1 MPDPV
6 IQNPKPQPTWSAR
19 QVYGM
24 AVVSLAVGLLA
35 GYLFRGS
42 ESQNPGPSSQP
53 AERASVRGTGGAG
66 SAHPMP
72 TMDQM
77 KRMADTMA
85 APLAEKLKKD
95 PNNPKLLL
103 QLAALYN
110 KTHQF
115 KDAAAYYERALKA
128 DPKNIEARN
137 EMASCLYYT
146 GDVDGALGQ
155 LQQSLK
161 EDPNNVN
168 ALFNLG
174 MVRWKGKNDSAG
186 AIAAWQ
192 QLLKK
197 NPTLDRKPIVEKMI
211 AEARTQ
217 GTAAN

>member
-1 MPDPV
+1 MPDAV
-6 IQNPKPQPTWSAR
+6 IQSAKPQPTWTTK

-24 AVVSLAVGLLA
+24 AAVCLVAGLLA

-42 ESQNPGPSSQP
+42 ASPSPNPSPGQAQP
-53 AERASVRGTGGAG
+53 ASAQASRSG
-66 SAHPMP
+66 AHPMP
-72 TMDQM
+72 TMEQM
-77 KRMADTMA
+77 KQMADTMA
-85 APLAEKLKKD
+85 APLAAKLKTD
-95 PNNPKLLL
+95 PNSPKLLL
-103 QLAALYN
+103 QLAAIYS

-115 KDAAAYYERALKA
+115 KEAAVYYEKALTV

-137 EMASCLYYT
+137 EWASCLYYA
-146 GDVDGALGQ
+146 GDSDAALAQ

-161 EDPNNVN
+161 QDPNNIN

-192 QLLKK
+192 KLLKQ
-197 NPTLDRKPIVEKMI
+197 NPALDRKPIVEQMI

-217 GTAAN
+217 ATAAN

>member
-6 IQNPKPQPTWSAR
+6 IQNAKPQPAWSAR
-19 QVYGM
+19 HVYGM

-42 ESQNPGPSSQP
+42 ESQKPSSSPP
-53 AERASVRGTGGAG
+53 AEAASVQGTAGAG
-66 SAHPMP
+66 PAHPMP

-77 KRMADTMA
+77 KQMADTMA
-85 APLAEKLKKD
+85 APLVEKLKQD
-95 PNNPKLLL
+95 PNNSKLLL

-115 KDAAAYYERALKA
+115 QDAAGYYQRALKA
-128 DPKNIEARN
+128 DPKNVEARN
-137 EMASCLYYT
+137 QMASCLYYT

-161 EDPNNVN
+161 DDPNNVN

-217 GTAAN
+217 ATAAN